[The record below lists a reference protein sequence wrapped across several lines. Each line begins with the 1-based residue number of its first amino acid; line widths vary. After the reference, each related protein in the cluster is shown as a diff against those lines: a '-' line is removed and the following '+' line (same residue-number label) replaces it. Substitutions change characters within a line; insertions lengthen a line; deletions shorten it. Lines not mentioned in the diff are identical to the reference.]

1 MKGNTNANVQLSSN
15 DIPITV
21 TSPIGETIYHSHCVK
36 VGRTVYVGV
45 IFNLSVARTNTS
57 ILKMVSTSSLVP
69 IAMSNT
75 PVFNYTQNGDNSTN
89 VHRFVNVYHNSS
101 DNANTVYINVSNDM
115 TIPIGNWQLTFTYLT
130 DA

>member
-1 MKGNTNANVQLSSN
+1 MDGGTNANTGSLSY
-15 DIPITV
+15 PITV
-21 TSPIGETIYHSHCVK
+21 TSPIGETIFHSQCVK
-36 VGRTVYVGV
+36 VGRTVYVGI
-45 IFNLSVARTNTS
+45 IFNLSVARTNMN

-69 IAMSNT
+69 IAMSNI

-101 DNANTVYINVSNDM
+101 DDANTVYVNVGSDM
-115 TIPIGNWQLTFTYLT
+115 TIPTGNWQLTFTYLT